1 MALSTSM
8 RRCSAKPSPGNQGD
22 TNARICLLSLEPEMV
37 SIAGIYDTGDPP
49 AHQGLHGQPA
59 QVSPLLGPDGDRF
72 VIDRISR

>member
-1 MALSTSM
+1 
-8 RRCSAKPSPGNQGD
+8 
-22 TNARICLLSLEPEMV
+22 MV

-59 QVSPLLGPDGDRF
+59 QVSLLSGPDGDRF